1 MNVLMIT
8 TGKYPSGDAGAIR
21 IGIFI
26 KMLLESNHKI
36 TVISRT
42 AENVSFENVKV
53 FATRNSSENIIVKLY
68 QYLLFSRKAKQ
79 LAKRNA
85 PFDAVYIYNAPIS
98 LFCFFKRYC
107 KKQGIPLIHD
117 CVEWYS
123 SSEFKT
129 GIFSHEFIF
138 KNIIN
143 RFVIDKSVRVIS
155 ISKYLEKY
163 FSKKGITTVRI
174 PILADIPDKFE
185 KTLEKDTV
193 SVMYAGSPG
202 RKDLIGNAVRAY
214 FYLSPDER
222 KRLKL
227 LFIGTGAKQISGLS
241 DIDIDKLEQEKNI
254 VVLPRM
260 SRDKVL
266 EHFKSADF
274 IVLPRNSAERY
285 AKAGFPSKV
294 VEALTHKTPILCN
307 YSSDLAD
314 YLIDGKNSIIA
325 ESHMPDAICTAY
337 KRIIA
342 LSIFEREKLQENAF
356 ETAKKHFCYR
366 LFEKRFLNFFGET
379 K

>member
-1 MNVLMIT
+1 MHILMIT
-8 TGKYPSGDAGAIR
+8 TGRFPAGDAGAVR
-21 IGIFI
+21 MGIF
-26 KMLLESNHKI
+26 SKI
-36 TVISRT
+36 LTDSGNTVTAISRT
-42 AENVSFENVKV
+42 EENFSGKNLSI
-53 FATRNSSENIIVKLY
+53 FATRGNSENKFKKTY
-68 QYLLFSRKAKQ
+68 EYLLFSKRAKKI
-79 LAKRNA
+79 LKTTS
-85 PFDAVYIYNAPIS
+85 PYEAVYVYNVPIR
-98 LFCFFKRYC
+98 LFVYLKRYC

-294 VEALTHKTPILCN
+294 VEALTHKTPIICN